1 MSILVYVKIM
11 LLTLEANDLVARKLL
26 CPVLFAAK

>member
-1 MSILVYVKIM
+1 MSILVYMKIM
-11 LLTLEANDLVARKLL
+11 LSTLEENVLVARKLL

>member
-1 MSILVYVKIM
+1 MSIFVHVKIM
-11 LLTLEANDLVARKLL
+11 ILTLEANDLVAHKLL